1 MSSRRFAAHQVL
13 PPICL
18 LLALATLIAAF
29 ALWNVDPPEASVELH
44 KARSV
49 GDEQYSDLLEA
60 QLARRQW
67 AHNVLVGCLFASS
80 AAFTLAAFRTMRPR
94 EIARAE

>member
-1 MSSRRFAAHQVL
+1 MSNHRFAAHDVL

-29 ALWNVDPPEASVELH
+29 ALWNVGPPEASVELH
-44 KARSV
+44 QARTV

-67 AHNVLVGCLFASS
+67 AHNILVGCLFASS
-80 AAFTLAAFRTMRPR
+80 AGFTLAAFWTMRPR
-94 EIARAE
+94 EMARTK

>member
-1 MSSRRFAAHQVL
+1 MSSRRFAAHHIL

-18 LLALATLIAAF
+18 LLALTTLIAAF

-44 KARSV
+44 QARTI

-67 AHNVLVGCLFASS
+67 AHIIVVGCLFASS
-80 AAFTLAAFRTMRPR
+80 VAFTLAAFWTMRPR